1 MQKIT
6 SAKLLKTKYFIWVVL
21 AFAMASCKYTE
32 HIPENQYLL
41 WDQDVYENGD
51 KNPSGNAESILKQ
64 QPNNKI
70 PLIKIMPS
78 VAIYNWGDGTDSSF
92 WGKLGT
98 APVIFDSAK
107 AEKATEQIRYYYFNE
122 GYFGAKTAYDV
133 EFRKR
138 KRWAEVHYRVKT
150 GPRFYLKEYSID
162 CETKHVK
169 ALIDFFS
176 EESLIKVGEPYNAN
190 LLDAERV
197 RLTDMLKNHGY
208 YDFSKSYINYEADST
223 LGGHQ
228 VEVKMIVGQK
238 PKSVGDTMLY
248 VDHEQYTYNKIY
260 VQPDYS
266 YKDKKE
272 PDDSLEY
279 RKYTFIY
286 DSLEYKPR
294 YFTDAIH
301 FRTGDTYKQ
310 KDVRDTY
317 AHLVGYQAFAVTEI
331 KLSEGEPDTSG
342 PTLNALIHVKPLP
355 KRTLS
360 LEPEITTTNGYGG
373 VNMSLNWVN
382 RNIFGAGEALEIK
395 LNGGIDYQ
403 PSLGGSRSSQTT
415 EYGVEVGIRFPR
427 FLLPFNTVGLM
438 PKRMRPSSK
447 VSVSAN
453 RTSRLEFDRETF
465 GVRLSY
471 FWNES
476 NVKSYTVDLYD
487 VTYSRL
493 FKISDDFKASLT
505 EFQSRSFQSELV
517 SATRATF
524 VYNGQL
530 DADIKNPFFI
540 RLSGEV
546 AGTSLWLGESLAT
559 GSFDNEGTLDSIV
572 GVPYYQYG
580 RIEGDLRHYFRLGKG
595 ITWANRAYS
604 GYILPYG
611 NSVIEQDGVRLLQP
625 PFSKFFYMG
634 GSNDLRAW
642 PAYRIG
648 AGTQGNT
655 NYTTGRDTSFAIGTV
670 KFLASTELRFPIYG
684 FFEGAVFLDAGNI
697 FLTGGLQ
704 NAKGNEGT
712 QLNLN
717 DFLKNMAL
725 GTGFGLRLN
734 LDYFILRADFGIK
747 MYDPG
752 LIGLRDPWVIKDVG
766 PRLNNWTY
774 NIALGYPF

>member
-1 MQKIT
+1 
-6 SAKLLKTKYFIWVVL
+6 
-21 AFAMASCKYTE
+21 MASCKYTE

-51 KNPSGNAESILKQ
+51 KNPSGKAESILKQ

-70 PLIKIMPS
+70 PILNIMPS
-78 VAIYNWGDGTDSSF
+78 VAVYNWGDGTDSSF

-107 AEKATEQIRYYYFNE
+107 AEKATEQIRYYYFNL
-122 GYFGAKTAYDV
+122 GYFGAKTKYDV

-138 KRWAEVHYRVKT
+138 KRWAEVHYRVNT

-162 CETKHVK
+162 CETKKVM
-169 ALIDFFS
+169 ALIDYFS
-176 EESLIKVGEPYNAN
+176 YESLIKLGEPYDAG
-190 LLDAERV
+190 LLDAERM
-197 RLTDMLKNHGY
+197 RLTEMLKNHGF

-223 LGGHQ
+223 LGNHQ
-228 VEVKMIVGQK
+228 VEVKMVVGQK
-238 PKSVGDTMLY
+238 RKALGDSTVY
-248 VDHEQYTYNKIY
+248 VDHEQYKYNKVYI
-260 VQPDYS
+260 QPDYS
-266 YKDKKE
+266 YKEKDA
-272 PDDSLEY
+272 PQDTLGY
-279 RKYTFIY
+279 RNYTFVY

-294 YFTDAIH
+294 YFTDAVH
-301 FRTGDTYKQ
+301 FKTGDSYQQ
-310 KDVRDTY
+310 KNVRDTY

-331 KLSEGEPDTSG
+331 KLSEGEPDSSG

-355 KRTLS
+355 KRSLS

-403 PSLGGSRSSQTT
+403 PTVGGSRSSQTT
-415 EYGVEVGIRFPR
+415 EYGAEIGIRFPR
-427 FLLPFNTVGLM
+427 FLLPINTVGLM

-447 VSVSAN
+447 ISVSAS
-453 RTSRLEFDRETF
+453 RTSRVEFDRETF
-465 GVRLSY
+465 GAKLSY
-471 FWNES
+471 YWNETRL
-476 NVKSYTVDLYD
+476 KSYTIDLYD
-487 VTYSRL
+487 ITFSRL
-493 FKISDDFKASLT
+493 YEISDAFKANLS

-517 SATRATF
+517 SATRGTF

-530 DADIKNPFFI
+530 DAEIKNPFFF
-540 RLSGEV
+540 RGSVEM
-546 AGTSLWLGESLAT
+546 AGTTLWLGESLAS
-559 GSFDNEGTLDSIV
+559 GSFNNDGETLDSIA

-580 RIEGDLRHYFRLGKG
+580 RIEGDVRHFFKLGNG

-604 GYILPYG
+604 GYILPFG
-611 NSVIEQDGVRLLQP
+611 NSFIEQDGEMLRQP
-625 PFSKFFYMG
+625 PFSKFFFMG

-655 NYTTGRDTSFAIGTV
+655 DYVKGRDTSFAIGTV

-697 FLTGGLQ
+697 FLTGGLE
-704 NAKGNEGT
+704 NADGNEGT
-712 QLNLN
+712 QLSSKN
-717 DFLKNMAL
+717 FFENMAL

-752 LIGLRDPWVIKDVG
+752 LIGIRDPWVIKDIG
-766 PRLNNWTY
+766 PRINNWTY